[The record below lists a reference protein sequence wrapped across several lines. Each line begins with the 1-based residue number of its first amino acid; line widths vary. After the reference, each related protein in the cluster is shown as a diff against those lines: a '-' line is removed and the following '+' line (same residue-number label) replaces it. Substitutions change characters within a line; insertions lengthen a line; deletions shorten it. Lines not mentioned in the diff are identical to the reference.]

1 MKKLSLLTGIG
12 LIGWSILS
20 SAQPGEHAQQMFD
33 SLDTSGDSSISFEE
47 FLKNG
52 RNPVERLDSDADG
65 LVSLEEFLAGKPEGR
80 RPGRKRKGRGQSDRP
95 DPTAEQVAKTQAKM
109 QERGMTKF
117 EEMDLDGDGLLSALE
132 ICESTFLEMDA
143 DGNGVLSAEELKPP
157 HRAGRGQRGGLRSRP
172 GANSGG
178 QSAQI

>member
-12 LIGWSILS
+12 LIGWSIPS

-65 LVSLEEFLAGKPEGR
+65 LVSLEEFLAGKPQGR
-80 RPGRKRKGRGQSDRP
+80 RPGRKRKGHGQTDRP

-132 ICESTFLEMDA
+132 ISEATFLQIDA
-143 DGNGVLSAEELKPP
+143 DGNGVLSVAELKSPR
-157 HRAGRGQRGGLRSRP
+157 RAGRGECGGRRGRP
-172 GANSGG
+172 GTDCGG
-178 QSAQI
+178 QSDQI

>member
-33 SLDTSGDSSISFEE
+33 SLDTSGDGSISFEE

-95 DPTAEQVAKTQAKM
+95 DPTAEQVPKTQAKM

-132 ICESTFLEMDA
+132 ISEATFLQMDA
-143 DGNGVLSAEELKPP
+143 DGNGVLSVAELKSPR
-157 HRAGRGQRGGLRSRP
+157 RAGRGECGDRRGRP
-172 GANSGG
+172 GTDCGG
-178 QSAQI
+178 QSDQI

>member
-12 LIGWSILS
+12 LIGWSIPS

-33 SLDTSGDSSISFEE
+33 SLDTSGDGSISFEE

-132 ICESTFLEMDA
+132 ISEATFLQIDA
-143 DGNGVLSAEELKPP
+143 DGNGVLSVAELKSPR
-157 HRAGRGQRGGLRSRP
+157 RAGRGECGGRRGRP
-172 GANSGG
+172 GTDCGG
-178 QSAQI
+178 QSDQI